1 MEFGYIMIDCG
12 GLNLMSEA
20 SQTITGLYAQLT
32 EARAT
37 DKMIVACNMA
47 WGDSGKVPPIPVILT
62 APNASTYVCA
72 AGTLQINVT
81 SADVVTIENMAPSNE
96 GGN

>member
-12 GLNLMSEA
+12 GLNLTSEA
-20 SQTITGLYAQLT
+20 SQTIAGLYAQLT

-37 DKMIVACNMA
+37 DKMIVACNMV

-62 APNASTYVCA
+62 APEANTYVCMIS
-72 AGTLQINVT
+72 TLQIRVS
-81 SADVVTIENMAPSNE
+81 SADVVTIVNE
-96 GGN
+96 

>member
-12 GLNLMSEA
+12 GLDLTSES

-37 DKMIVACNMA
+37 NKMIVACNMV
-47 WGDSGKVPPIPVILT
+47 WGDIGEVPPIPVILT
-62 APNASTYVCA
+62 APDASTYVCA
-72 AGTLQINVT
+72 ASTLQIHVT
-81 SADVVTIENMAPSNE
+81 AADVVTIENTAPSNE

>member
-12 GLNLMSEA
+12 GLDLTSE
-20 SQTITGLYAQLT
+20 STQTIAGLYARIA

-37 DKMIVACNMA
+37 DKMIVACNMV
-47 WGDSGKVPPIPVILT
+47 WGDSGEVPPTPVILT

-81 SADVVTIENMAPSNE
+81 SADVVTIVNMTPSN
-96 GGN
+96 N

>member
-12 GLNLMSEA
+12 GLNLTSEA

-37 DKMIVACNMA
+37 DKMIVACNMV
-47 WGDSGKVPPIPVILT
+47 WGDSGKVPPTPVIMS
-62 APNASTYVCA
+62 APNENTYVCA
-72 AGTLQINVT
+72 AGTLQIHVT
-81 SADVVTIENMAPSNE
+81 AADVVTIE

>member
-1 MEFGYIMIDCG
+1 MESGYIMIDCG
-12 GLNLMSEA
+12 GMNLTSES
-20 SQTITGLYAQLT
+20 SQTITGLYARLT

-37 DKMIVACNMA
+37 DKMIVACNMV
-47 WGDSGKVPPIPVILT
+47 WGDTGAASPIPVIVT
-62 APNASTYVCA
+62 APNANTYVCA
-72 AGTLQINVT
+72 ASTLQIHVT